1 MIVDTWRWRKKRNSK
16 VKIANQAEEEDSE
29 RVSQEQTNDI
39 TFMEIVTGAGEGER
53 KIGKR
58 LNLQSDV
65 YTVLFCSLIKTEY
78 REIYNNSHEENQC
91 NPADFG
97 GDRSR

>member
-1 MIVDTWRWRKKRNSK
+1 
-16 VKIANQAEEEDSE
+16 
-29 RVSQEQTNDI
+29 
-39 TFMEIVTGAGEGER
+39 MEIVTGAGEGER

-78 REIYNNSHEENQC
+78 REIYNNSHEEN
-91 NPADFG
+91 
-97 GDRSR
+97 